1 VPVPAELAW
10 QFKVVGA
17 EVPGASTTKVGV
29 RLQANP
35 LPGATLATRF
45 VCPLYPFSEVTVI
58 VCIVVVPSAN
68 VAPERLEGVIL
79 NPGGPDA

>member
-1 VPVPAELAW
+1 LAW
-10 QFKVVGA
+10 QFRVTGA
-17 EVPGASTTKVGV
+17 EVPGGVTTKDGV
-29 RLQANP
+29 ILQAKP

-45 VCPLYPFSEVTVI
+45 VCPLYPLSEVTVI
-58 VCIVVVPSAN
+58 VCVVVVPSAN